1 MKFARVTLYCLAL
14 IGLGLRLLLSEAGTA
29 VITRNSRIELTGAV
43 ERVRV
48 SEDRQTIVV
57 GGQTVWAPI
66 YPRLTPRDSVWV
78 KGVIECFGDKA
89 VCSYGTVKAETV
101 KLIEPGLQPLSL
113 TSVFG
118 YFSKVHDEATKVY
131 YSLLPK
137 NQAELLSGIVFG
149 GSSLSPSYKSKLAD
163 VGLSH
168 VVAASG
174 MNVTFFAS
182 LAFSFISVFQARK
195 IIIVIFGCTL
205 VWLYC
210 GIAGFE
216 ASVVRAGL
224 MVTLTLFAQALGR
237 HPSSWWGLGLAG
249 YIMLWVNPELI
260 RDFGFLLSFSSMMG
274 QISVS
279 NLSIRLRMVW
289 KFLAQ
294 SFVQNVAA
302 ILATLPM
309 MILLFG
315 RLSLVTIITNMLVV
329 WTVEPLMIFGLAAV
343 ILGFITYQ
351 MAEIVL
357 LPAGILL
364 IYFNTV
370 VDYFEAIPWAV
381 FRVDNPGW
389 LFLIGF
395 YMFLGGTLMWFKM
408 DQGKDRAV

>member
-1 MKFARVTLYCLAL
+1 
-14 IGLGLRLLLSEAGTA
+14 
-29 VITRNSRIELTGAV
+29 
-43 ERVRV
+43 
-48 SEDRQTIVV
+48 
-57 GGQTVWAPI
+57 
-66 YPRLTPRDSVWV
+66 
-78 KGVIECFGDKA
+78 
-89 VCSYGTVKAETV
+89 
-101 KLIEPGLQPLSL
+101 
-113 TSVFG
+113 
-118 YFSKVHDEATKVY
+118 
-131 YSLLPK
+131 
-137 NQAELLSGIVFG
+137 
-149 GSSLSPSYKSKLAD
+149 
-163 VGLSH
+163 
-168 VVAASG
+168 
-174 MNVTFFAS
+174 
-182 LAFSFISVFQARK
+182 
-195 IIIVIFGCTL
+195 
-205 VWLYC
+205 
-210 GIAGFE
+210 
-216 ASVVRAGL
+216 
-224 MVTLTLFAQALGR
+224 
-237 HPSSWWGLGLAG
+237 
-249 YIMLWVNPELI
+249 
-260 RDFGFLLSFSSMMG
+260 
-274 QISVS
+274 
-279 NLSIRLRMVW
+279 MVW